1 MKYLLDTNI
10 CIFYLKGKYDLIS
23 KFKMIGKEHCCI
35 SEITVAELKYGAECS
50 ENPNKARA
58 LANELIEQFEIIP
71 IYSSLDY
78 FAKEKSRLR
87 KEGTIIDDFDL
98 LIGATAISEK
108 MIMVTNN
115 IKHLSRLKNI
125 KIEDWTVK

>member
-1 MKYLLDTNI
+1 
-10 CIFYLKGKYDLIS
+10 
-23 KFKMIGKEHCCI
+23 MIGKEHCCI